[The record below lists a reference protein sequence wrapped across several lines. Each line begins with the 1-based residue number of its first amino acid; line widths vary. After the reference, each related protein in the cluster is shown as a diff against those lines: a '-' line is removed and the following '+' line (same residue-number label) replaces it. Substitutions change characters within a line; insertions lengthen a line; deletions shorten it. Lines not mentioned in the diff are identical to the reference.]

1 MAFCVSPWFSP
12 YGVLPMTLEAV
23 IPLKILF
30 LEFFTGEKV

>member
-1 MAFCVSPWFSP
+1 MAFCVSPWLTLS
-12 YGVLPMTLEAV
+12 GVIPMTLEAV